1 MEKIRRATHTG
12 SWYTDN
18 PHGKG
23 SEFCYT
29 YTVAILLLCTLRAL
43 VCPTNDI
50 RHEKLALGYELT
62 TLYKKPSP
70 EESISSRTTNK
81 LAEELDEWLRSLMNG
96 LEALVCLNLQIYRI
110 FLLGP
115 SRHYYMPKCAL
126 TRATIYKTPVG
137 DLPIDLEVN
146 EELKAT
152 GKFELMVQ
160 VDEAEHSMEMH
171 LPYLARVFHGYSVK
185 VVPILV
191 GAVNAET
198 EAIYGQQLSSYVDD
212 PANFFCVLRLLFNY
226 THYDKKH
233 GAIHKS
239 IEALDKMGMD
249 IIETGDPDV
258 FKQYLSETDNTI
270 CRRHPISVFL
280 HVISLTFPYASLS
293 KSYSCT

>member
-18 PHGKG
+18 P
-23 SEFCYT
+23 
-29 YTVAILLLCTLRAL
+29 
-43 VCPTNDI
+43 
-50 RHEKLALGYELT
+50 
-62 TLYKKPSP
+62 
-70 EESISSRTTNK
+70 NK

-96 LEALVCLNLQIYRI
+96 LEALVCLNLQMYEPG
-110 FLLGP
+110 FVP
-115 SRHYYMPKCAL
+115 
-126 TRATIYKTPVG
+126 
-137 DLPIDLEVN
+137 VN

-212 PANFFCVLRLLFNY
+212 PANFFCVLRLLSLGLP
-226 THYDKKH
+226 H

-280 HVISLTFPYASLS
+280 HMLRNCSTNIKVKFLRYEQSSHCKTLRDSSVSYASAVAKNLNS
-293 KSYSCT
+293 RPPLVESGVGCLNLNR